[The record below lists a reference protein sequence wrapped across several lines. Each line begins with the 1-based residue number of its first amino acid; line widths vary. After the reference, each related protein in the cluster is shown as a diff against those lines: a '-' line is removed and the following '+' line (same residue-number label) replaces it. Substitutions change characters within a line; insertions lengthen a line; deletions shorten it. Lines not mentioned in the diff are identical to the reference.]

1 MEEDASM
8 IEQAEKKYDTRKVEF
23 EVLELQCFL
32 LCLAFRRILSV
43 SSLVKFPNKSSPW
56 KQIFN

>member
-23 EVLELQCFL
+23 KVLPSKNGYHRITMLPIV
-32 LCLAFRRILSV
+32 LCI
-43 SSLVKFPNKSSPW
+43 P
-56 KQIFN
+56 